1 MDLEAGLVF
10 LRNKNQGITSL
21 PSAVRLITL
30 HLFYLPRDGA
40 ALTAYLAWLEK
51 NVPKGNVTEISG
63 AEKLLEFRQA
73 MSHFVQISFDTISS
87 SGPNSAVI
95 HYHPTPE
102 TDRPITSGMVTRL
115 NSSL

>member
-1 MDLEAGLVF
+1 MDNF
-10 LRNKNQGITSL
+10 SPHIT
-21 PSAVRLITL
+21 ARLITL
-30 HLFYLPRDGA
+30 LIFLLPLFYLPRDGA

>member
-1 MDLEAGLVF
+1 MYDLRHRNESIDNFPPVSSAVKLLTSLNSDFLVPFVF
-10 LRNKNQGITSL
+10 LL
-21 PSAVRLITL
+21 
-30 HLFYLPRDGA
+30 RDGA

-51 NVPKGNVTEISG
+51 NVPKGNVTEVSG

-102 TDRPITSGMVTRL
+102 TDRPITLGMVTR
-115 NSSL
+115 